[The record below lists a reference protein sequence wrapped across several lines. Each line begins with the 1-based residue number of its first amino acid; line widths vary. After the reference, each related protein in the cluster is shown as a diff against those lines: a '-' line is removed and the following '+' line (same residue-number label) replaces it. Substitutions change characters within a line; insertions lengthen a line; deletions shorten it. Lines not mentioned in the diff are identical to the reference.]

1 MFLAVNNVLII
12 FKIIGISHEK
22 NQVTK
27 KPTVENQTNKS
38 EFTNNKQSMTAN
50 TNNKQTNI
58 QRVGNVAIKRR
69 PSETGITGDPQ
80 TGSRPKMP
88 KLSSEPPPSGKSPMS
103 HSSSEGRQRSHEGG
117 QNGRRGPIVKREATE
132 PSLKAAQDAKRHQPG
147 QNPVRVKSEGSQQ
160 IRNSQPTNISPNS
173 PISVRKDLLSPTT
186 PGRQE
191 QQTLV
196 ANQTLP
202 TSQPVDV
209 VIKREPEDML
219 AAVDALL
226 SGTQSLPKAENL
238 PSNQSTFPSNVNR
251 PLANPTRGGGPSF
264 EDIVPS
270 LLNGGAPLQEVVPPQ
285 MEFPAVPMSAAQI
298 DILQRQFQVKL
309 GSKLHCQICQ
319 NCLIIFGNCI
329 RHFCQ
334 ILSDFHW

>member
-1 MFLAVNNVLII
+1 MPSWPWRRGGGCWKVCLNAIIFFNTIFIGIVFLAVNNVLMI
-12 FKIIGISHEK
+12 FKILGISHEK
-22 NQVTK
+22 NQVTR

-50 TNNKQTNI
+50 TTNKQTNI
-58 QRVGNVAIKRR
+58 QRVGGVAIKRR

-88 KLSSEPPPSGKSPMS
+88 KLSEPPPSGKSPMS
-103 HSSSEGRQRSHEGG
+103 HSSSEGRQRSQEAG

-132 PSLKAAQDAKRHQPG
+132 PSHKAAQDAKRHQLG

-173 PISVRKDLLSPTT
+173 PISVRKDLLSPT

-191 QQTLV
+191 QQTPV
-196 ANQTLP
+196 AKQTLP
-202 TSQPVDV
+202 TSQPSQPVDV

-226 SGTQSLPKAENL
+226 SGTQSLPKL
-238 PSNQSTFPSNVNR
+238 K
-251 PLANPTRGGGPSF
+251 
-264 EDIVPS
+264 I
-270 LLNGGAPLQEVVPPQ
+270 
-285 MEFPAVPMSAAQI
+285 FPATKVLSHPM
-298 DILQRQFQVKL
+298 
-309 GSKLHCQICQ
+309 
-319 NCLIIFGNCI
+319 
-329 RHFCQ
+329 
-334 ILSDFHW
+334 

>member
-1 MFLAVNNVLII
+1 MI

-22 NQVTK
+22 NQVTR

-50 TNNKQTNI
+50 TNNKQTSI
-58 QRVGNVAIKRR
+58 QRAGGVAIKRR

-88 KLSSEPPPSGKSPMS
+88 KLSEPPQSGRSPMS
-103 HSSSEGRQRSHEGG
+103 HSSSEGRQRSQEAG
-117 QNGRRGPIVKREATE
+117 QNGKRGPMVKREATE
-132 PSLKAAQDAKRHQPG
+132 ASLKAAQDSKRYQLG

-173 PISVRKDLLSPTT
+173 AISVRKDLLGPT
-186 PGRQE
+186 PGQQE
-191 QQTLV
+191 QPQTPV
-196 ANQTLP
+196 AKQTLP

-264 EDIVPS
+264 QDIVPPS
-270 LLNGGAPLQEVVPPQ
+270 LNGSAPLQDVVPPQ

-298 DILQRQFQVKL
+298 DILQKQFQVKL
-309 GSKLHCQICQ
+309 GSKLHFCQ
-319 NCLIIFGNCI
+319 NCLILIIFGNCI
-329 RHFCQ
+329 GHFCQ
-334 ILSDFHW
+334 ILYDCYGNVSFV